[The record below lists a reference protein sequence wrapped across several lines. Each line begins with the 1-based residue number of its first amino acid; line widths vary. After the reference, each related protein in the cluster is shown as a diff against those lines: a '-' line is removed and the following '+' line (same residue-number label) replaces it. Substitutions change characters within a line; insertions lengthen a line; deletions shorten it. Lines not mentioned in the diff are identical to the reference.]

1 MAKLKTGRHTGAMKA
16 HRQSQRA
23 ALRNRI
29 LRKKMRETT
38 KEYMTAVGTKEKQGD
53 AKKLL
58 TSAYSALDKMAKK
71 GTIHWKT
78 ASRRKSR
85 LAAQLAKTA
94 AA

>member
-1 MAKLKTGRHTGAMKA
+1 MKA
-16 HRQSQRA
+16 HRQSERA
-23 ALRNRI
+23 AIRNRI

-38 KEYMTAVGTKEKQGD
+38 KAVLTAAGSKEKGD
-53 AKKLL
+53 TKKLL
-58 TSAYSALDKMAKK
+58 TAAYSALDKMAKK